1 LETEKHNHSF
11 IYQGMDSSS
20 IRNHNERL
28 ILSLIWKTGNIP
40 SSKIAQ
46 LTSFSAQTSSVIT
59 RKLEGAE
66 LIVKGEPVKGK
77 VGKPYLPINLNPDGA
92 FAFGLMIGRRN
103 AELVLMDFLG
113 HIRAERSMY
122 YTFPTPER
130 VQQFVRDNITDIQN
144 AISPSFHSRIIG
156 IGLAVPF
163 ELWKWSDVV
172 GVPMEEM
179 NSWKNFDLT
188 EEISVIT
195 SLPAICANDG
205 TMACNGELVFGQ
217 GCAINSFGYFFVDTF
232 IGGGLVLDGKL
243 VLGQNNNAGAFGTI
257 PVSLPN
263 GSSTQLIHKSSIFV
277 LEGMLR
283 ECADQQAFQDKC
295 SKIWYEHESIV
306 NQWIKDTAK
315 GIALASAAVSAIV
328 DVPNIIVDGN
338 FPDFIR
344 SRLVNSINDEIQKV
358 DTRGIVPPK
367 AKEGTLGSRAG
378 AIGAAF
384 QPIASQFFIN

>member
-1 LETEKHNHSF
+1 METEKLTNSF

-59 RKLEGAE
+59 RKLEDAD
-66 LIVKGEPVKGK
+66 LIIKGKPVKGK
-77 VGKPYLPINLNPDGA
+77 VGKPYLPISLNPDGV
-92 FAFGLMIGRRN
+92 FAFGLLIGRRH
-103 AELVLMDFLG
+103 AELVLVDFLG
-113 HIRAERSMY
+113 QIRTERSIY

-130 VQQFVRDNITDIQN
+130 VLQFVRNNINDIQN
-144 AISPSFHSRIIG
+144 EISSSLHSRIIG
-156 IGLAVPF
+156 IGIAVPF
-163 ELWKWSDVV
+163 ELWKWSEV
-172 GVPMEEM
+172 GVPREEM
-179 NSWKNFDLT
+179 NSWKDFDLNG
-188 EEISVIT
+188 EISGIT
-195 SLPAICANDG
+195 SLPAISANDG

-217 GCAINSFGYFFVDTF
+217 GSVRKSFGYFFVDTL

-243 VLGQNNNAGAFGTI
+243 VLGHNNNAGAFGTI

-263 GSSTQLIHKSSIFV
+263 GSSTQLIQKSSIYV
-277 LEGMLR
+277 LEKMLQ
-283 ECADQQAFQDKC
+283 EYTGQQVLQDKF
-295 SKIWYEHESIV
+295 SKIWYEQETIV
-306 NQWIKDTAK
+306 SKWIEDTAK
-315 GIALASAAVSAIV
+315 GIAIASVAVSAIV
-328 DVPNIIVDGN
+328 DVPNIIIDGN
-338 FPDFIR
+338 FPDYIR
-344 SRLVNSINDEIQKV
+344 SRLVDSINDWILNV

-367 AKEGTLGSRAG
+367 AEEGTLGSRAG

>member
-1 LETEKHNHSF
+1 METEKLTKSF

-59 RKLEGAE
+59 RKLEDAD
-66 LIVKGEPVKGK
+66 LIIKGKPVKGN
-77 VGKPYLPINLNPDGA
+77 VGKPYLPISLNPDGA
-92 FAFGLMIGRRN
+92 FAFGLLIGRRH
-103 AELVLMDFLG
+103 AELVLVDFLG
-113 HIRAERSMY
+113 QIRAERSMY

-130 VQQFVRDNITDIQN
+130 ILQFVRNNISDIQN
-144 AISPSFHSRIIG
+144 EISFSLHSRIIG
-156 IGLAVPF
+156 IGIAVPF
-163 ELWKWSDVV
+163 ELWKWSDVI
-172 GVPMEEM
+172 GVPREEM
-179 NSWKNFDLT
+179 NSWRDFDLNR
-188 EEISVIT
+188 EISVIT
-195 SLPAICANDG
+195 SLPAISANDG

-217 GCAINSFGYFFVDTF
+217 GSVRNSFGYFFVDTF

-243 VLGQNNNAGAFGTI
+243 VLGHNNNAGAFGTI

-263 GSSTQLIHKSSIFV
+263 GSSTQLIQKSSIYV
-277 LEGMLR
+277 LEKMLQ
-283 ECADQQAFQDKC
+283 EYTGQQVFQDKF
-295 SKIWYEHESIV
+295 SKIWHEQETIV
-306 NQWIKDTAK
+306 NKWIEDTAK
-315 GIALASAAVSAIV
+315 GIAIASVAVSAIV
-328 DVPNIIVDGN
+328 DVPNIIIDGN
-338 FPDFIR
+338 FPDYIR
-344 SRLVNSINDEIQKV
+344 SKLVDSINDWVHKV

-367 AKEGTLGSRAG
+367 AEEGTLGSRAG

>member
-1 LETEKHNHSF
+1 METEKLTNSF

-59 RKLEGAE
+59 RKLEDAD
-66 LIVKGEPVKGK
+66 LIIKGKPVKGN
-77 VGKPYLPINLNPDGA
+77 VGKPYLPISLNPDGT
-92 FAFGLMIGRRN
+92 FAFGLLIGRRH
-103 AELVLMDFLG
+103 AELVLVDFLG
-113 HIRAERSMY
+113 QIRAERSMY

-130 VQQFVRDNITDIQN
+130 VLQFVRDNITEIQN
-144 AISPSFHSRIIG
+144 EISPSLHSRIIG
-156 IGLAVPF
+156 IGIAVPF

-172 GVPMEEM
+172 GVPREEM
-179 NSWKNFDLT
+179 NSWRNFDLNR
-188 EEISVIT
+188 EISLIT
-195 SLPAICANDG
+195 SLPAISANDG
-205 TMACNGELVFGQ
+205 TMACNGELVFGK
-217 GCAINSFGYFFVDTF
+217 GSVINSFGYFFVDTF

-263 GSSTQLIHKSSIFV
+263 GSATQLIQKSSIYV
-277 LEGMLR
+277 LEKMLQ
-283 ECADQQAFQDKC
+283 EYTDQQAFQDKC
-295 SKIWYEHESIV
+295 SKIWYEQESIV
-306 NQWIKDTAK
+306 NKWIEDTAR
-315 GIALASAAVSAIV
+315 GIALASVAVSAII
-328 DVPNIIVDGN
+328 DVPNIIIDGN

-344 SRLVNSINDEIQKV
+344 SRLVDSINDWISKL

-367 AKEGTLGSRAG
+367 AEEGTLGSRAG